1 MKPVD
6 VDESW
11 LVMLYSFFIHAVAD
25 GMGYSLG
32 IIGTQLIERREY
44 SRELVAWIPT
54 IFITSYKLSAFLASS
69 CYRLYGCRVAVVL
82 GGILTCGGYFVTG
95 LSTQNAVIVYI
106 FIGAVSGIGYNF
118 LYVPTWIA
126 ANTYYRT
133 RRQLANGL
141 VMSGS
146 AIGVVIFPPVV
157 DWLLD
162 AYGLQGT
169 FMIMGGIALNTI
181 VVGALIP
188 PLVTAE
194 SKHLL
199 YQPLE
204 DLNEKS
210 LEDGEIDDDSKTKK
224 NLCKNLRHNIFHT
237 FIGIDLFKNWKYT
250 VYVLASCFTDPITLH
265 TLYTYVPDF
274 IVHIGFPAKK
284 SWQPI
289 TLSGVSNT
297 LARFFMGTSNKSTS
311 VITTVYAQSALM
323 VGIPLTIF
331 SLSIVTN
338 HYSIICINSVVYGFG
353 KGLFWSLRGP
363 VLAEIVSQED
373 FDRALGTEQFFTG
386 FLMLFCPLQG
396 KLFDIT
402 GEYTWTFLLSGSMSI
417 IGGIFLWILAMHFIV
432 SLRKN

>member
-6 VDESW
+6 IDESW
-11 LVMLYSFFIHAVAD
+11 LVMFYSFFIHSVAD

-32 IIGTQLIERREY
+32 IIGTQLIERRNY

-69 CYRLYGCRVAVVL
+69 CYRLYGCRIAVVL
-82 GGILTCGGYFVTG
+82 GGIFTCSEYFITG
-95 LSTQNAVIVYI
+95 LSSQNVTVVYI
-106 FIGAVSGIGYNF
+106 FIGVVSGIGYNF

-157 DWLLD
+157 EWLLNI
-162 AYGLQGT
+162 YGLQGT
-169 FMIMGGIALNTI
+169 FMILGGIALNTI

-199 YQPLE
+199 YQPLK
-204 DLNEKS
+204 DLNEKNP
-210 LEDGEIDDDSKTKK
+210 EDDSVHNDSRIK
-224 NLCKNLRHNIFHT
+224 LCDNIKHKLVHT
-237 FIGIDLFKNWKYT
+237 FIAIDLFQNWKYT
-250 VYVLASCFTDPITLH
+250 VYVLASCFADPITLH

-274 IVHIGFPAKK
+274 IVHIGFSDNK

-289 TLSGVSNT
+289 TLSGVSNS
-297 LARFFMGTSNKSTS
+297 LARFFMGTNSKSTAIIS
-311 VITTVYAQSALM
+311 AVYA
-323 VGIPLTIF
+323 
-331 SLSIVTN
+331 
-338 HYSIICINSVVYGFG
+338 
-353 KGLFWSLRGP
+353 
-363 VLAEIVSQED
+363 
-373 FDRALGTEQFFTG
+373 
-386 FLMLFCPLQG
+386 
-396 KLFDIT
+396 
-402 GEYTWTFLLSGSMSI
+402 LSG
-417 IGGIFLWILAMHFIV
+417 LLVFIAIC
-432 SLRKN
+432 